1 MLRTV
6 FGVNV
11 GIVVVIIYL
20 LYKLFLLQKA
30 GAQDYMISKQIRN
43 CLCVLIRE
51 QKQKLFYLRGI
62 TKMPGMMN
70 DLESC
75 NFNVKALECY

>member
-30 GAQDYMISKQIRN
+30 GAQDYMISKQIN

>member
-1 MLRTV
+1 M
-6 FGVNV
+6 FDVNV
-11 GIVVVIIYL
+11 GVVVIIYL
-20 LYKLFLLQKA
+20 PSKAFLCQKA
-30 GAQDYMISKQIRN
+30 GSQDYMISKQTRN
-43 CLCVLIRE
+43 CLGELVRE

-62 TKMPGMMN
+62 TKMPGTRN